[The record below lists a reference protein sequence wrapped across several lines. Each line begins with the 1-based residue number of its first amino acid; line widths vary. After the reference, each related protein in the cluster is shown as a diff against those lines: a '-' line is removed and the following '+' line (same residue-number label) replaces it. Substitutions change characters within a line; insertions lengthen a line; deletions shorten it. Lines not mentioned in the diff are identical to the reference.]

1 MHQVWVHGNESKSV
15 TEGKIAIKDLNSIF
29 FWNFTDLFNIYISGD
44 DVTLVAGN
52 QQASVSWLSDEEVAV
67 LPRPGWTATEYRW
80 YSMYSSIQSYS
91 GTVVQ

>member
-15 TEGKIAIKDLNSIF
+15 TDGKIAIKD
-29 FWNFTDLFNIYISGD
+29 FTDN
-44 DVTLVAGN
+44 VTLVAGN

-80 YSMYSSIQSYS
+80 HSMYSSIQSYS